1 MKEKS
6 VGQQERDNLE
16 LFIGNKVLPAKE
28 ACVRITFKR
37 KVPNIATNVLS
48 VEIITKHS
56 SLILLIKG
64 VDKRWRRTKAHNY
77 LPLALLHIW
86 PDSQQQSFVLCRW
99 FALLDYPAVGVVICN
114 H

>member
-1 MKEKS
+1 MVVRIPYKKFLS
-6 VGQQERDNLE
+6 
-16 LFIGNKVLPAKE
+16 VLPAKE